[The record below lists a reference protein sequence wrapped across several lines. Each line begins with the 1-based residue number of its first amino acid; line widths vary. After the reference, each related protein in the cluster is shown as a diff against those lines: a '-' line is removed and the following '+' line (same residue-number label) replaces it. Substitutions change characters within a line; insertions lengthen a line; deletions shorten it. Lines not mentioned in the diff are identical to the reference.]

1 MRALVILALVGI
13 AASVGLAL
21 GACSEAP
28 GDYCDTPGVCT
39 LPDGAVPD
47 VKKDA
52 NDAAAE
58 AAPADGATSD

>member
-1 MRALVILALVGI
+1 MRLLAL
-13 AASVGLAL
+13 AALAALASSVAVL
-21 GACSEAP
+21 ACSEAP

-52 NDAAAE
+52 NDASPE

>member
-1 MRALVILALVGI
+1 MRAPVVLALVAL
-13 AASVGLAL
+13 AAAAGAL

-52 NDAAAE
+52 SDAAPE
-58 AAPADGATSD
+58 AAPADAATTD

>member
-1 MRALVILALVGI
+1 MRAWLAAIVALSSVALPLV
-13 AASVGLAL
+13 
-21 GACSEAP
+21 ACSEAP

-52 NDAAAE
+52 TDAGSD
-58 AAPADGATSD
+58 APVDVATTQ